1 MYIVKIENSFD
12 SAHFLSNYDGKCAN
26 IHGHRW
32 KIEVEIQA
40 KTLINDMVE
49 DFTILKKK
57 IKEVIDFYDHAL
69 IIEKNTLREL
79 TYNCLIEDGFRIIE
93 LPFRP
98 TAENFSKFFFD
109 EIERLNYDVRKITV
123 YETPNNSASYVKE
136 V

>member
-12 SAHFLSNYDGKCAN
+12 SAHFLSNYHGKCAN

-69 IIEKNTLREL
+69 IIEKNTLRKL
-79 TYNCLIEDGFRIIE
+79 TYTCLLEDGFRIIE

-109 EIERLNYDVRKITV
+109 EIERLHYDVRKITV

>member
-69 IIEKNTLREL
+69 IIEKNALREL

>member
-79 TYNCLIEDGFRIIE
+79 TYTCLIEDGFRIIE